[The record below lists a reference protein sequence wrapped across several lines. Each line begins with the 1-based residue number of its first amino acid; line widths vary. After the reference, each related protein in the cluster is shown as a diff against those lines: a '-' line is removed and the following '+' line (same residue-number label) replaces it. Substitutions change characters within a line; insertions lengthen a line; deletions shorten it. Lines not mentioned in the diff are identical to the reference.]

1 MAHFIEELKTYVPT
15 CEQEE
20 MDKRVFLDCIE
31 KYDNVLTRDCSVC
44 HFCSSAFIINKEHTK
59 VLCIYHNI
67 YNSWCWVGGH
77 ADGDDDLEYVAK
89 KETTE
94 ETGLTNI
101 KVLGTLAAIDS
112 LCVHSHIKRGKF
124 VSSHLHLN
132 YTYIIEADEKD
143 KIRILPD
150 ENSKI
155 GWLEFD
161 ELLEKSTEKH
171 MIPVYK
177 KLIAKIKENKF

>member
-1 MAHFIEELKTYVPT
+1 MMEIRLK
-15 CEQEE
+15 
-20 MDKRVFLDCIE
+20 LH
-31 KYDNVLTRDCSVC
+31 L
-44 HFCSSAFIINKEHTK
+44 
-59 VLCIYHNI
+59 
-67 YNSWCWVGGH
+67 
-77 ADGDDDLEYVAK
+77 LEYVAK